1 VRGTLRH
8 VDPARSLQIGMRGN
22 PRTLGWLQ
30 PSYDLGYEVVEMARY
45 RELGLAAT
53 CDLIRERIGDAPVYI
68 TFDLDC
74 LDPSVAPAVSNLE
87 AGVTGFT
94 IDEANAMLR
103 AVQGLNVVGGD
114 VVCLMPTKD
123 LPNNITAMVA
133 AHVLFEITALVAESI
148 RS

>member
-1 VRGTLRH
+1 
-8 VDPARSLQIGMRGN
+8 M
-22 PRTLGWLQ
+22 
-30 PSYDLGYEVVEMARY
+30 
-45 RELGLAAT
+45 
-53 CDLIRERIGDAPVYI
+53 

-103 AVQGLNVVGGD
+103 SIRGLNVVGGD

-133 AHVLFEITALVAESI
+133 AHMLFEIVSLVAETL
-148 RS
+148 RQ

>member
-1 VRGTLRH
+1 
-8 VDPARSLQIGMRGN
+8 M
-22 PRTLGWLQ
+22 
-30 PSYDLGYEVVEMARY
+30 ERY
-45 RELGLAAT
+45 REIVLDAT
-53 CDLIRERIGDAPVYI
+53 CELIRERIGDAPVYV

-94 IDEANAMLR
+94 IDEANTMLR
-103 AVQGLNVVGGD
+103 SIRGLNVVGGD

-133 AHVLFEITALVAESI
+133 AHMLFEIVALVADTY
-148 RS
+148 RT